1 MKNEKHKNN
10 KSWGLKIDLNK
21 LPLVERRDSLIL
33 LYFLNEYQEQHRAF
47 EKLKAIWVNNLYK
60 LPKTT
65 EKSYNSIKNGRHKV
79 ISRMKKIHDKYMV
92 KLKP

>member
-1 MKNEKHKNN
+1 MKNEKQKN
-10 KSWGLKIDLNK
+10 KSWGLNTNLDK

-60 LPKTT
+60 LPKTS
-65 EKSYNSIKNGRHKV
+65 EKGYNSIKNGRHKV